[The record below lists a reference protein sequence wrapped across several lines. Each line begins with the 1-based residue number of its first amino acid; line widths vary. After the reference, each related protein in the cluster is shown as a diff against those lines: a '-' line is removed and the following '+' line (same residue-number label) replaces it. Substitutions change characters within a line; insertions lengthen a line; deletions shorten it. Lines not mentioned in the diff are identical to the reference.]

1 MKLKNT
7 PIVADET
14 EQFIERLG
22 ELGIPEGVANA
33 ISEYHSKVS
42 APAGTFIFRQGSP
55 ADIFYFVLKGAVK
68 VTCPTA
74 GGRRVLVNFATA
86 GDIFGLANDFNDRKQ
101 WVQRFAAEAVNN
113 CTLGIVT
120 RQHLRA
126 ALRAME
132 PEASTEFLD
141 RISAMWSGLL
151 HHFVGMLGLGYR
163 ERLEQALAEL
173 GKKFGVADVDGT
185 LLNIETPHTELA
197 EMIGCSRPLVSR
209 IMVELLEEGAIAR
222 RGRRY
227 VLIKGGSIARMA
239 REKSGPL
246 EISPVIWPAKPVTNG
261 ISKGNGRHRTSSA
274 ATIA

>member
-1 MKLKNT
+1 MRVNNA
-7 PIVADET
+7 PIVHDGI
-14 EQFIERLG
+14 EQFVERLVD
-22 ELGIPEGVANA
+22 LGIPEGVANA
-33 ISEYHSKVS
+33 ISEYHSQVS

-74 GGRRVLVNFATA
+74 GGRRVVVSFATA
-86 GDIFGLANDFNDRKQ
+86 GDMFGLANEFNDRRQ
-101 WVQRFAAEAVNN
+101 WVQRFDAEAVNT
-113 CTLGIVT
+113 CTLAIIT

-126 ALRAME
+126 ALRTMD
-132 PEASTEFLD
+132 PDSSTDFHD
-141 RISAMWSGLL
+141 RMNATWAGLL
-151 HHFVGMLGLGYR
+151 HHFVGMLGISYR

-209 IMVELLEEGAIAR
+209 IMVELLDEGEIAR

-227 VLIKGGSIARMA
+227 VLVKGGSIARMA
-239 REKSGPL
+239 RGKSRPP
-246 EISPVIWPAKPVTNG
+246 EISPADLPAKPVTNG
-261 ISKGNGRHRTSSA
+261 IVKGNGSHRTASA
-274 ATIA
+274 ATIG